1 MAASPATMPPH
12 SSAPSGAASAVR
24 SFARPETVER
34 ERSFWELREGWLAV
48 FLLLA
53 MVLSTVWSV
62 DQARWVEGTSMLFP
76 LALAGMAGGFLLARS
91 PLAGWIGVLLGLL
104 TGMLLCFVVVGQLVP
119 PPGQILSAIGQTL
132 AGTLGW
138 FARPVGVPP
147 LIGAFQQFFA
157 SAGEFGGR
165 VGIWT
170 QVGAT
175 GRVSNDNAIFLLFIA
190 FIAWLQ
196 GFLGAWGI
204 FRLRDV
210 IITALPTGIALA
222 TNAAYTGQASGPF
235 FIFIVTLLLLAVS
248 LNLTTLQVRWERFH
262 VSYPSGL
269 LFDVTVSSFVVICL
283 LAVLA
288 FFGPR
293 VAENPL
299 SNAFWA
305 SMGEQWS
312 EVENASNR
320 LFAGVNSPQ
329 SGGAGAGRD
338 RLVLS
343 GPVRL
348 SQRVVMQVESDEPY
362 YWRGATYDTWTGHDW
377 LSGDKIPVTRTEKQA
392 VLPQRFGLRKRVKAT
407 FEINQSRSDL
417 IYTPDEPVQLSIP
430 YKVFTRGSDQQV
442 QDFSALRA
450 KKPAIPS
457 MKYSVEA
464 MTSIASVDELRG
476 AATDIPDWARRYTQL
491 PDVPQRVRD
500 LSNQVARSRR
510 NNYDKAVAIEQ
521 FLRRYPYTLDVKPA
535 PPDRDAVEYFLFDLK
550 QGYCDYFASS
560 MVVLLRLQGVPA
572 RLATGY
578 VAGKF
583 DNNTRKF
590 IVTEEEAHSWPE
602 VYFPGY
608 GWMAFEPSGYRPPIV
623 RPEQSIAPASQYDAD
638 CYEYGDMT
646 ECGEMFDPDALTG
659 ILPDPDASG
668 LIIGVAPQ
676 QSGASWLPIVL
687 TLLLVFSGLGA
698 AIYMLSRLGGREVP
712 TRQIVR
718 RTYRQMTFLGAL
730 FGMRRKP
737 SQTPIEYARSLTRD
751 LERTLDQEGAVSA
764 LRLRQLIGKPN
775 GAAETIA
782 ATFVRTQYGQEEL
795 TETDRERVTDGW
807 KELRVKMPLLMLRDR
822 RN

>member
-1 MAASPATMPPH
+1 MATVTAPVTPPQ
-12 SSAPSGAASAVR
+12 AVR
-24 SFARPETVER
+24 SFARPEEPPRQETG
-34 ERSFWELREGWLAV
+34 FQPQEGWLAV
-48 FLLLA
+48 ALLLA

-62 DQARWVEGTSMLFP
+62 DQAKWVEGTGILFP
-76 LALAGMAGGFLLARS
+76 LALAGIVAGYLLARS
-91 PLAGWIGVLLGLL
+91 RVAGWIGVLLGLVGGIAL
-104 TGMLLCFVVVGQLVP
+104 TFVVVGQLIP
-119 PPGQILSAIGQTL
+119 PPQQMLGMLGQTL
-132 AGTLGW
+132 GGTLGW
-138 FARPVGVPP
+138 FARPTGVPP
-147 LIGAFQQFFA
+147 LLGAFQQFFL
-157 SAGEFGGR
+157 SAAEFGGR

-190 FIAWLQ
+190 FVAWVQ
-196 GFLGAWGI
+196 GFLGAWGL

-210 IITALPTGIALA
+210 IVTSLPTGIALA
-222 TNAAYTGQASGPF
+222 TNAAYTGQASAPF

-248 LNLTTLQVRWERFH
+248 LNLTTLQLRWQRYR
-262 VSYPSGL
+262 VDYPSGL

-293 VAENPL
+293 AADNPI

-305 SMGEQWS
+305 YAGEQWS

-348 SQRVVMQVESDEPY
+348 SQRVVMTVRSDEPY

-377 LSGDKIPVTRTEKQA
+377 LSTDKIPLTRTEKQA
-392 VLPQRFGLRKRVKAT
+392 VLPTRFGLRKRVKVD

-417 IYTPDEPVQLSIP
+417 IYTPDEPVQLTIP
-430 YKVFTRGSDQQV
+430 YKVFTRGGEPAV

-450 KKPAIPS
+450 KKPAIP
-457 MKYSVEA
+457 KLTYSVEA
-464 MTSIASVDELRG
+464 LTTIASAEELR
-476 AATDIPDWARRYTQL
+476 AAPADVPEMVRRYTQL

-500 LSNQVARSRR
+500 LAAQLGRPHR
-510 NNYDKAVAIEQ
+510 NNYNKAVAIEQ
-521 FLRRYPYTLDVKPA
+521 FLRRYPYTLDVRPA

-550 QGYCDYFASS
+550 QGYCDYFASA
-560 MVVLLRLQGVPA
+560 MVVLLRLNGIPA

-583 DNNTRKF
+583 DNTTNKF

-602 VYFPGY
+602 VYFPGA

-623 RPEQSIAPASQYDAD
+623 RPEESVMSAGSDMDACYD
-638 CYEYGDMT
+638 YEYGSDMCI
-646 ECGEMFDPDALTG
+646 EGMDPDLANL
-659 ILPDPDASG
+659 IPDAG
-668 LIIGVAPQ
+668 DVGTIITVAQPQ
-676 QSGASWLPIVL
+676 GPFNWIPVL
-687 TLLLVFSGLGA
+687 LTFLVVAGA
-698 AIYMLSRLGGREVP
+698 AGGAVSLLSRIGGRQVP
-712 TRQIVR
+712 TPELAR
-718 RTYRQMTFLGAL
+718 RTYRRMTLLGSM

-737 SQTPIEYARSLTRD
+737 SQTPLEYARALSGGIRS
-751 LERTLDQEGAVSA
+751 TLDQEGAITT
-764 LRLRQLIGKPN
+764 LRLKQLVGEPN
-775 GAAETIA
+775 GAAEAIA
-782 ATFVRTQYGQEEL
+782 STFVRSQYGHEEL
-795 TETDRERVTDGW
+795 RELDRDLVEDSW
-807 KELRVKMPLLMLRDR
+807 KELRFKLPLLLLRDR

>member
-1 MAASPATMPPH
+1 MAASAR
-12 SSAPSGAASAVR
+12 SLDSAVR
-24 SFARPETVER
+24 SFARPEPAPR
-34 ERSFWELREGWLAV
+34 RRSAWDLPEGWIAV
-48 FLLLA
+48 LLLFA
-53 MVLSTVWSV
+53 MVFSTVFAI
-62 DQARWVEGTSMLFP
+62 DAARWVEGTGILFP
-76 LALAGMAGGFLLARS
+76 LALAGIVVGFLLARS
-91 PLAGWIGVLLGLL
+91 SLAGWVGVLLGLVL
-104 TGMLLCFVVVGQLVP
+104 GTVLSFVVVGQLVP
-119 PPGQILSAIGQTL
+119 PPSQALGALVQTL
-132 AGTLGW
+132 IGSITW
-138 FARPVGVPP
+138 FAQPTGVHPLVGAVQHFT
-147 LIGAFQQFFA
+147 G
-157 SAGEFGGR
+157 SAAEFSGR

-190 FIAWLQ
+190 YVAWLQ
-196 GFLGAWGI
+196 GFLGAWGL
-204 FRLRDV
+204 FRMRDV
-210 IITALPTGIALA
+210 IVTALPTGIALA
-222 TNAAYTGQASGPF
+222 TNAAYTGNATPPF
-235 FIFIVTLLLLAVS
+235 LIFLFTLLLLAVS
-248 LNLTTLQVRWERFH
+248 LNLTTLQQRWERYH
-262 VSYPSGL
+262 VDYPSGL

-293 VAENPL
+293 ISENPL

-305 SMGEQWS
+305 YAGEQWS

-329 SGGAGAGRD
+329 AGGAGAGRD

-348 SQRVVMQVESDEPY
+348 SQRVVMQVQSEEPH

-377 LSGDKIPVTRTEKQA
+377 LSGDKIPVSRTEKQA
-392 VLPQRFGLRKRVKAT
+392 VLPPTRFGLRKRISAT

-417 IYTPDEPVQLSIP
+417 IYTPDEPVQINIP
-430 YKVFTRGSDQQV
+430 YKVFTRANDQAT

-457 MKYSVEA
+457 MKYTVEA
-464 MTSIASVDELRG
+464 MASIASAEELRV
-476 AATDIPDWARRYTQL
+476 AQTDVPEWARRYLQV

-500 LSNQVARSRR
+500 LSNQIIRATPQNRRS
-510 NNYDKAVAIEQ
+510 NYDKAVAIEQ

-535 PPDRDAVEYFLFDLK
+535 PADRDAVEYFLFDLK

-590 IVTEEEAHSWPE
+590 VVTEEEAHSWPE

-623 RPEQSIAPASQYDAD
+623 RPEQSVAPQTSSEYD

-646 ECGEMFDPDALTG
+646 ECGDPGAMDDLSA
-659 ILPDPDASG
+659 ILPDAGDSG
-668 LIIGVAPQ
+668 VIIGVPTQ
-676 QSGASWLPIVL
+676 QTGIAWLPAIL
-687 TLLLVFSGLGA
+687 TLLLIGA
-698 AIYMLSRLGGREVP
+698 GAGTAVWFFSRLGGRDTPTVEV
-712 TRQIVR
+712 VR
-718 RTYRQMTFLGAL
+718 RTYRQMTLLGAL
-730 FGMRRKP
+730 FGLRRKP
-737 SQTPIEYARSLTRD
+737 SETPLEYARSLTRG
-751 LERTLDQEGAVSA
+751 LERTLEQDGAVSA
-764 LRLRQLIGKPN
+764 LRLRQLVGAPN
-775 GAAETIA
+775 GAAEAIA
-782 ATFVRTQYGQEEL
+782 STFVRSQYGQESLSEL
-795 TETDRERVTDGW
+795 DRERVTEGW
-807 KELRVKMPLLMLRDR
+807 KELRMKLPVLLLRDR